1 MDLSVLKLLETAR
14 IDIKNQ
20 GEGNDVK
27 VRVLSGEHC
36 KILSAPWFSKEG
48 TGHTL
53 VTEDKNFLL
62 ELECV
67 GTGNLVIRMLGRY
80 RPVSENKRLPLWVDY
95 TRLAI
100 NDEVI
105 FWELKPQ
112 WHDRPYVFNR
122 QVSDGEKIKVE
133 ISWSEH
139 GYMGAELTEFLSLL
153 NTTK

>member
-36 KILSAPWFSKEG
+36 KILPAPRFSKEG
-48 TGHTL
+48 TGYTL

-67 GTGNLVIRMLGRY
+67 GTGNLLIRMLGRY
-80 RPVSENKRLPLWVDY
+80 RPVSENERLPL
-95 TRLAI
+95 
-100 NDEVI
+100 
-105 FWELKPQ
+105 
-112 WHDRPYVFNR
+112 
-122 QVSDGEKIKVE
+122 
-133 ISWSEH
+133 
-139 GYMGAELTEFLSLL
+139 
-153 NTTK
+153 